1 MEIEGHELLK
11 SLDDEETWAN
21 VLLNFYCRTDME
33 QDSRVKY
40 FSYLKFKSSVLLKRH
55 AILRES
61 RYKKSKKKIKK
72 RPWIEISLDEGEKL

>member
-1 MEIEGHELLK
+1 
-11 SLDDEETWAN
+11 
-21 VLLNFYCRTDME
+21 ME